1 MVFGSGCY
9 IRTAVNNLQRF
20 STKPLLNFAAL
31 PITAV
36 VQPLLTGGNNR
47 CKSLYYGV
55 VKVVKCLIVFSI
67 LFYIMNLLLK
77 FTYNPL

>member
-9 IRTAVNNLQRF
+9 KRTAVNNLQRF

-36 VQPLLTGGNNR
+36 VQPLLTEEITAVKAYLW
-47 CKSLYYGV
+47 CSECTKS
-55 VKVVKCLIVFSI
+55 
-67 LFYIMNLLLK
+67 M
-77 FTYNPL
+77 

>member
-1 MVFGSGCY
+1 MVFYSVCY

-36 VQPLLTGGNNR
+36 VQPL
-47 CKSLYYGV
+47 
-55 VKVVKCLIVFSI
+55 
-67 LFYIMNLLLK
+67 
-77 FTYNPL
+77 